1 MPYEY
6 LIGFGAS
13 EGPRLETIQEAIKKL
28 EALGTI
34 KAVSGIHSSAPF
46 GGVAKN
52 EFLNGVLILASDLLP
67 ETLMTKLLILEKSLG
82 RDRHE
87 KWADRTI
94 DLDLI
99 LEKSGLTME
108 TSLLTLPHPEFH
120 KRSFVLEPALEI
132 ASDWIHPK
140 LGRKVEELWGELGSR
155 GPK

>member
-6 LIGFGAS
+6 LIAFGAS
-13 EGPRLETIQEAIKKL
+13 EGPRLETIEEAIKKL
-28 EALGTI
+28 ETLGRV
-34 KAVSGIHSSAPF
+34 KAVSEIHTSSPF

-52 EFLNGVLILASDLLP
+52 EFLNGVLILSSDLLP
-67 ETLMTKLLILEKSLG
+67 ETLMTKLLLLEKSLG

-99 LEKSGLTME
+99 LEKSGLIME

-120 KRSFVLEPALEI
+120 KRSFVLKPALEI

-140 LGRKVEELWGELGSR
+140 FGRKVVELWGELGSQS
-155 GPK
+155 